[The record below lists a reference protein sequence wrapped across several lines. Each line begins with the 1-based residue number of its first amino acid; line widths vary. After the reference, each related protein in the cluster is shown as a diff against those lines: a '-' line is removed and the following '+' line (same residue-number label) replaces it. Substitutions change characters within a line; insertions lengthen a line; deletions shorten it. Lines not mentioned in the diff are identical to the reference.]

1 MDRTRMIRVTERIN
15 SFRCRNRDMV
25 LYARDIVEKDFL
37 SISANSSV
45 LEGAKAMKN
54 SKHGFAIIGTP
65 AEPQG
70 IVTEWDMICKVVSE
84 GWDPQK
90 VTMGEIMTTDLL
102 TIDAGAALSS
112 VSQIMTEKGVRRLL
126 VKDGNKVIG
135 FITSKTM
142 LARMNEYVDKIS
154 AQISRLQTP
163 QL

>member
-1 MDRTRMIRVTERIN
+1 
-15 SFRCRNRDMV
+15 MV

-37 SISANSSV
+37 SISGTNSV

-54 SKHGFAIIGTP
+54 SRHGFAIIGTP
-65 AEPQG
+65 ADPQG
-70 IVTEWDMICKVVSE
+70 VVTEWDIISKVVSE
-84 GWDPQK
+84 GRDPQS
-90 VTMGEIMTTDLL
+90 VTMEEVMTKDLL
-102 TIDAGAALSS
+102 SIDGSTPLSV

-126 VKDGNKVIG
+126 VKEGNQVVG

-163 QL
+163 WV